1 MKDNLKYNLPTYSA
15 LISDESEGVFVIS
28 LVDAPATETNWM
40 CFKEQENIQE
50 NVKFSIVNEDEHIL
64 AGVVM
69 VADKPIYRIAP
80 DGTEFYIVFS
90 KDVIKRMAEKMLDD
104 NTFNNIDIQHDG
116 NIIPRDKVKL
126 VELFIADEAKGIKPN
141 YLDVPDGSLLA
152 NYKIYDEQLW
162 QMAKSGALNG
172 FSLEGVFSTLRL
184 PEQNKN
190 TKNTKN
196 NKHTK
201 MSKIKEMLKS
211 ILVQLGEVNTDKG
224 ILTYDGNLAP
234 GVEVK
239 NEDGSKPADGE
250 YKLEDGKVI
259 VVKDGYV
266 DEVREIENETIKE
279 KPKGKE
285 EKSAEMAE
293 EKPQEKPASEMPEK
307 KPEEKPNEVEELK
320 KLVDEHAALL
330 KELSDR
336 LSALEELV
344 KELNET
350 PAVEPIEQE
359 FSKHFKS
366 KNRACEYANALRK

>member
-1 MKDNLKYNLPTYSA
+1 MNQNIPTYSA
-15 LISDESEGVFVIS
+15 LISDDNEGILVIS

-40 CFKEQENIQE
+40 CFKEQENI
-50 NVKFSIVNEDEHIL
+50 KFSIVNEDEHIL

-80 DGTEFYIVFS
+80 DGSEFYIVFS

-162 QMAKSGALNG
+162 QMAKSGELNG
-172 FSLEGVFSTLRL
+172 FSLEGVFTTVRY
-184 PEQNKN
+184 EQN
-190 TKNTKN
+190 KN

-224 ILTYDGNLAP
+224 ILTYDGDLAV

-250 YKLEDGKVI
+250 YKLEDDKVI
-259 VVKDGYV
+259 VVKDGFV
-266 DEVREIENETIKE
+266 DEIKE
-279 KPKGKE
+279 VE
-285 EKSAEMAE
+285 VDVIEEMADE
-293 EKPQEKPASEMPEK
+293 KPQEKPVDEKPQEKPAD
-307 KPEEKPNEVEELK
+307 EKPNEVEELK
-320 KLVDEHAALL
+320 KLIDEHTSLL
-330 KELSDR
+330 KELGDR
-336 LSALEELV
+336 LKTLEDLV

-359 FSKHFKS
+359 YSKQTKS

>member
-1 MKDNLKYNLPTYSA
+1 MNQNIPTYSA
-15 LISDESEGVFVIS
+15 IISDDNEGILVIS

-40 CFKEQENIQE
+40 CFKEQENI
-50 NVKFSIVNEDEHIL
+50 KFSIVNEDEHIL

-116 NIIPRDKVKL
+116 NIIPHDKVKL

-162 QMAKSGALNG
+162 QMAKSGELNG
-172 FSLEGVFSTLRL
+172 FSLEGVFTTVRY
-184 PEQNKN
+184 EQN
-190 TKNTKN
+190 KN

-224 ILTYDGNLAP
+224 ILTYDGNLAV

-250 YKLEDGKVI
+250 YKLEDDKVI
-259 VVKDGYV
+259 VVKDGFV
-266 DEVREIENETIKE
+266 DEIKE
-279 KPKGKE
+279 VE
-285 EKSAEMAE
+285 VDVIEEMAE
-293 EKPQEKPASEMPEK
+293 EKPQDNVEDKPQDKA
-307 KPEEKPNEVEELK
+307 EEKPNEVEELK
-320 KLVDEHAALL
+320 KLIDEHTSLL
-330 KELSDR
+330 KELGDR
-336 LSALEELV
+336 LKTLEDLV

-359 FSKHFKS
+359 FTKQYKS

>member
-1 MKDNLKYNLPTYSA
+1 MNQNIPTYSA
-15 LISDESEGVFVIS
+15 IISDDNEGILVIS

-40 CFKEQENIQE
+40 CFKEQENI
-50 NVKFSIVNEDEHIL
+50 KFSIVNEDEHIL

-90 KDVIKRMAEKMLDD
+90 KDVIKRMAEKMLSD

-116 NIIPRDKVKL
+116 NIIPHDKVKL

-162 QMAKSGALNG
+162 QMAKNGTLNG
-172 FSLEGVFSTLRL
+172 FSLEGVFTTVRY
-184 PEQNKN
+184 EQN
-190 TKNTKN
+190 KN

-224 ILTYDGNLAP
+224 ILTYDGALAV

-250 YKLEDGKVI
+250 YKLEDDKVI
-259 VVKDGYV
+259 VVKDGLV
-266 DEVREIENETIKE
+266 DEIKE
-279 KPKGKE
+279 VE
-285 EKSAEMAE
+285 VDVIEEMAD
-293 EKPQEKPASEMPEK
+293 EKPQDNVEDKPQDK
-307 KPEEKPNEVEELK
+307 VEEKPNEVEELK
-320 KLVDEHAALL
+320 KLIDEHTSLL
-330 KELSDR
+330 KELGDR
-336 LSALEELV
+336 LKTLEDLV

-359 FSKHFKS
+359 YSKQTKS

>member
-1 MKDNLKYNLPTYSA
+1 MKDKLPIYNA
-15 LISDESEGVFVIS
+15 LISDDNEGIFVIS

-40 CFKEQENIQE
+40 CFKEQENI
-50 NVKFSIVNEDEHIL
+50 KFSIVNEDEHIL

-80 DGTEFYIVFS
+80 DGAEYYIVFS

-152 NYKIYDEQLW
+152 NYKIYDDELW
-162 QMAKSGALNG
+162 NMAKSGVLNG
-172 FSLEGVFSTLRL
+172 FSLEGVFSTIRY
-184 PEQNKN
+184 EHNKN
-190 TKNTKN
+190 IKN
-196 NKHTK
+196 TK
-201 MSKIKEMLKS
+201 MSKIKEMIKS
-211 ILVQLGEVNTDKG
+211 ILVQLGEVVTDKG
-224 ILTYDGNLAP
+224 ILTYDGELTT

-239 NEDGSKPADGE
+239 NEDGSMPDDGE
-250 YKLEDGKVI
+250 YKVEDNKFIVI
-259 VVKDGYV
+259 KDGYV
-266 DEVREIENETIKE
+266 DEIKE
-279 KPKGKE
+279 VEEEMVE
-285 EKSAEMAE
+285 EKPE
-293 EKPQEKPASEMPEK
+293 EKPQEKPDEK
-307 KPEEKPNEVEELK
+307 PQEKPNEVEELK

-330 KELSDR
+330 TELSDR
-336 LSALEELV
+336 IKALEDLV

-350 PAVEPIEQE
+350 TAVEPIEQE
-359 FSKHFKS
+359 YSKQTKS

>member
-1 MKDNLKYNLPTYSA
+1 MKDNLPTYNA
-15 LISDESEGVFVIS
+15 LISDDNEGIFVIS

-40 CFKEQENIQE
+40 CFKEQENI
-50 NVKFSIVNEDEHIL
+50 KFSIVNEDEHIL

-80 DGTEFYIVFS
+80 DGTEYYIVFS

-152 NYKIYDEQLW
+152 NYKIYDDELW
-162 QMAKSGALNG
+162 NMAKSGVLNG
-172 FSLEGVFSTLRL
+172 FSLEGVFSTIRYKH
-184 PEQNKN
+184 NKN
-190 TKNTKN
+190 I
-196 NKHTK
+196 KHNK
-201 MSKIKEMLKS
+201 MSRIKEMLKS

-224 ILTYDGNLAP
+224 ILIYDGDLAI
-234 GVEVK
+234 GVQVK

-250 YKLEDGKVI
+250 YKLEDDKVI

-266 DEVREIENETIKE
+266 DEVKEVEDDVIE
-279 KPKGKE
+279 
-285 EKSAEMAE
+285 EMAE
-293 EKPQEKPASEMPEK
+293 EKPDKKPADEKPQDKTEEK
-307 KPEEKPNEVEELK
+307 PQDKVDEKPNEVEELK
-320 KLVDEHAALL
+320 KLVDEHATILA
-330 KELSDR
+330 ELNDR
-336 LSALEELV
+336 LKALEDLV

-359 FSKHFKS
+359 YSKYTKS
-366 KNRACEYANALRK
+366 KNRACEYANALRKL

>member
-1 MKDNLKYNLPTYSA
+1 MNQNIPTYSA
-15 LISDESEGVFVIS
+15 LISDDNEGILVIS

-40 CFKEQENIQE
+40 CFKEQENI
-50 NVKFSIVNEDEHIL
+50 KFSIVNEDEHIL

-90 KDVIKRMAEKMLDD
+90 KDVIKRMAEKMLSD

-116 NIIPRDKVKL
+116 NIIPHDKVKL

-162 QMAKSGALNG
+162 QMAKSGELNG
-172 FSLEGVFSTLRL
+172 FSLEGVFTTVRY
-184 PEQNKN
+184 EQN
-190 TKNTKN
+190 KN

-224 ILTYDGNLAP
+224 ILTYDGDLAV

-250 YKLEDGKVI
+250 YKLEDDKVI
-259 VVKDGYV
+259 VVKDGLV
-266 DEVREIENETIKE
+266 DEIKE
-279 KPKGKE
+279 VE
-285 EKSAEMAE
+285 DDVIEEMAD
-293 EKPQEKPASEMPEK
+293 EKPQDNVEDKPQDKA
-307 KPEEKPNEVEELK
+307 EEKPNEVEELK
-320 KLVDEHAALL
+320 KLIDEHTSLL
-330 KELSDR
+330 KELGDR
-336 LSALEELV
+336 LKTLEDLV

-359 FSKHFKS
+359 FTKQCKS

>member
-1 MKDNLKYNLPTYSA
+1 MNQNIPTYSA
-15 LISDESEGVFVIS
+15 IISDDNEGILVIS

-40 CFKEQENIQE
+40 CFKEQENI
-50 NVKFSIVNEDEHIL
+50 KFSIVNEDEHIL

-90 KDVIKRMAEKMLDD
+90 KDVIKRMAEKMLSD

-116 NIIPRDKVKL
+116 NIIPHDKVKL

-162 QMAKSGALNG
+162 QMAKSGELNG
-172 FSLEGVFSTLRL
+172 FSLEGVFTTVRY
-184 PEQNKN
+184 EQN
-190 TKNTKN
+190 KN

-224 ILTYDGNLAP
+224 ILTYDGDLVV

-250 YKLEDGKVI
+250 YKLEDNKVI
-259 VVKDGYV
+259 VVKDGLV
-266 DEVREIENETIKE
+266 DEIKE
-279 KPKGKE
+279 VE
-285 EKSAEMAE
+285 VDVIEEMAD
-293 EKPQEKPASEMPEK
+293 EKPQDNVEDKPQDK
-307 KPEEKPNEVEELK
+307 VEEKPNEVEELK
-320 KLVDEHAALL
+320 KLIDEHTSLL
-330 KELSDR
+330 KELGDR
-336 LSALEELV
+336 LKTLEDLV

-359 FSKHFKS
+359 FTKQCKS

>member
-1 MKDNLKYNLPTYSA
+1 MNQNIPTYSA
-15 LISDESEGVFVIS
+15 LISDDNEGILVIS

-40 CFKEQENIQE
+40 CFKEQENI
-50 NVKFSIVNEDEHIL
+50 KFSIVNEDEHIL

-172 FSLEGVFSTLRL
+172 FSLEGVFTTVRY
-184 PEQNKN
+184 EQN
-190 TKNTKN
+190 KN

-224 ILTYDGNLAP
+224 ILTYDGDLAV

-250 YKLEDGKVI
+250 YKLEDDKVI
-259 VVKDGYV
+259 VVKDGFV
-266 DEVREIENETIKE
+266 DEIKE
-279 KPKGKE
+279 VE
-285 EKSAEMAE
+285 VDVIEEMAD
-293 EKPQEKPASEMPEK
+293 EKPQEKPVDEK
-307 KPEEKPNEVEELK
+307 PQDKAEEKPNEVEELK
-320 KLVDEHAALL
+320 KLIDEHTSLL
-330 KELSDR
+330 KELGDR
-336 LSALEELV
+336 LKTLEDLV

-359 FSKHFKS
+359 YSKQTKS

>member
-1 MKDNLKYNLPTYSA
+1 MNQNIPTYSA
-15 LISDESEGVFVIS
+15 IISDDNEGILVIS

-40 CFKEQENIQE
+40 CFKEQENI
-50 NVKFSIVNEDEHIL
+50 KFSIVNEDEHIL

-116 NIIPRDKVKL
+116 NIIPHDKVKL

-162 QMAKSGALNG
+162 QMAKSGELNG
-172 FSLEGVFSTLRL
+172 FSLEGVFTTVRY
-184 PEQNKN
+184 EQN
-190 TKNTKN
+190 KN

-224 ILTYDGNLAP
+224 ILTYDGALAV

-250 YKLEDGKVI
+250 YKLEDDKVI
-259 VVKDGYV
+259 VVKDGFV
-266 DEVREIENETIKE
+266 DEIKE
-279 KPKGKE
+279 VE
-285 EKSAEMAE
+285 VDVIEEMAD
-293 EKPQEKPASEMPEK
+293 EKPQEKPADEK
-307 KPEEKPNEVEELK
+307 PQEKPADEKPNEVEELK
-320 KLVDEHAALL
+320 KLIDEHTSLL
-330 KELSDR
+330 KELGDR
-336 LSALEELV
+336 LKTLEDLV

-359 FSKHFKS
+359 FTKQCKS

>member
-1 MKDNLKYNLPTYSA
+1 MKDNIPTYNA
-15 LISDESEGVFVIS
+15 LISDDNEGIFVIS

-40 CFKEQENIQE
+40 CFKEQENI
-50 NVKFSIVNEDEHIL
+50 KFSIVNEDEHIL

-80 DGTEFYIVFS
+80 DGTEYYIVFS

-152 NYKIYDEQLW
+152 NYKIYDDELW
-162 QMAKSGALNG
+162 NMAKSGVLNG
-172 FSLEGVFSTLRL
+172 FSLEGVFSTIRYKH
-184 PEQNKN
+184 NKN
-190 TKNTKN
+190 I
-196 NKHTK
+196 KHNK

-211 ILVQLGEVNTDKG
+211 ILVQLGEVTTDKG
-224 ILTYDGNLAP
+224 ILTYDGDLAP

-250 YKLEDGKVI
+250 YKVGEDKVI

-266 DEVREIENETIKE
+266 DEIREIEE
-279 KPKGKE
+279 
-285 EKSAEMAE
+285 EMAE
-293 EKPQEKPASEMPEK
+293 EKPEDKKAAEKPQEKPADG
-307 KPEEKPNEVEELK
+307 KPQEDADPKPNEVEELK

-330 KELSDR
+330 AELSDR
-336 LSALEELV
+336 LKALEDLV

-359 FSKHFKS
+359 YSKHFKS

>member
-1 MKDNLKYNLPTYSA
+1 MKDKLPIYNA
-15 LISDESEGVFVIS
+15 LISDDNEGIFVIS

-40 CFKEQENIQE
+40 CFKEQENI
-50 NVKFSIVNEDEHIL
+50 KFSIVNEDEHIL

-80 DGTEFYIVFS
+80 DGTEYYIVFS

-152 NYKIYDEQLW
+152 NYKIYDDELW
-162 QMAKSGALNG
+162 NMAKSGVLNG
-172 FSLEGVFSTLRL
+172 FSLEGVFSTIRY
-184 PEQNKN
+184 EHNKN
-190 TKNTKN
+190 IKN
-196 NKHTK
+196 TK
-201 MSKIKEMLKS
+201 MSKIKEMIKS
-211 ILVQLGEVNTDKG
+211 ILVQLGEVVTDKG
-224 ILTYDGNLAP
+224 ILTYDGELTT

-239 NEDGSKPADGE
+239 NEDGSMPDDGE
-250 YKLEDGKVI
+250 YKVEDNKFIVI
-259 VVKDGYV
+259 KDGYV
-266 DEVREIENETIKE
+266 DEIKE
-279 KPKGKE
+279 VEEEMVE
-285 EKSAEMAE
+285 EKPE
-293 EKPQEKPASEMPEK
+293 EKPQEKPDEK
-307 KPEEKPNEVEELK
+307 PQEKPNEVEELK

-330 KELSDR
+330 TELSDR
-336 LSALEELV
+336 IKALEDLV

-350 PAVEPIEQE
+350 TAVEPIEQE
-359 FSKHFKS
+359 YSKQTKS

>member
-1 MKDNLKYNLPTYSA
+1 MNQNLPTYSA
-15 LISDESEGVFVIS
+15 LISDDNEGILVIS

-40 CFKEQENIQE
+40 CFKEQENI
-50 NVKFSIVNEDEHIL
+50 KFSIVNEDEHIL

-90 KDVIKRMAEKMLDD
+90 KDVIKRMAEKMLSD

-116 NIIPRDKVKL
+116 NIIPHDKVKL
-126 VELFIADEAKGIKPN
+126 VELFIADETKGIKPN

-162 QMAKSGALNG
+162 QMAKSGTLNG
-172 FSLEGVFSTLRL
+172 FSLEGVFTTVRY
-184 PEQNKN
+184 EQN
-190 TKNTKN
+190 KN

-224 ILTYDGNLAP
+224 ILTYDGDLVI

-259 VVKDGYV
+259 VVKDGLV
-266 DEVREIENETIKE
+266 DEVKEVEDEVIE
-279 KPKGKE
+279 
-285 EKSAEMAE
+285 EMAE
-293 EKPQEKPASEMPEK
+293 EKPQDKA
-307 KPEEKPNEVEELK
+307 EEKPNEVEELK
-320 KLVDEHAALL
+320 KLIDEHTSLL
-330 KELSDR
+330 KELDDR
-336 LSALEELV
+336 LKALEELV

-359 FSKHFKS
+359 FNKQCKS

>member
-1 MKDNLKYNLPTYSA
+1 MNQNIPTYSA
-15 LISDESEGVFVIS
+15 LISDDNEGILVIS

-40 CFKEQENIQE
+40 CFKEQENI
-50 NVKFSIVNEDEHIL
+50 KFSIVNEDEHIL

-162 QMAKSGALNG
+162 QMAKSGELNG
-172 FSLEGVFSTLRL
+172 FSLEGVFTTVRY
-184 PEQNKN
+184 EQN
-190 TKNTKN
+190 KN

-224 ILTYDGNLAP
+224 ILTYDGDLAV

-250 YKLEDGKVI
+250 YKLEDDKVI
-259 VVKDGYV
+259 VVKDGFV
-266 DEVREIENETIKE
+266 DEIKEIEDDVIE
-279 KPKGKE
+279 
-285 EKSAEMAE
+285 EMAD
-293 EKPQEKPASEMPEK
+293 EKPQEKVED
-307 KPEEKPNEVEELK
+307 KPQDKVEEKPNEVEELK
-320 KLVDEHAALL
+320 KLIDEHTSLL
-330 KELSDR
+330 KELGDR
-336 LSALEELV
+336 LKTLEDLV

-359 FSKHFKS
+359 FTKQCKS
-366 KNRACEYANALRK
+366 KNRACEYANALRN

>member
-1 MKDNLKYNLPTYSA
+1 MKDKLPIYNA
-15 LISDESEGVFVIS
+15 LISDENEGILVIS

-40 CFKEQENIQE
+40 CFKEQENI
-50 NVKFSIVNEDEHIL
+50 KFSIVNEDEHIL

-90 KDVIKRMAEKMLDD
+90 KDVIKRMAEKMLSD

-116 NIIPRDKVKL
+116 NIIPHDKVKL

-162 QMAKSGALNG
+162 QMAKSGELNG
-172 FSLEGVFSTLRL
+172 FSLEGVFTTVRY
-184 PEQNKN
+184 EQN
-190 TKNTKN
+190 KN

-224 ILTYDGNLAP
+224 ILTYDGDLVV

-250 YKLEDGKVI
+250 YKLEDDKII
-259 VVKDGYV
+259 VVKDG
-266 DEVREIENETIKE
+266 
-279 KPKGKE
+279 
-285 EKSAEMAE
+285 
-293 EKPQEKPASEMPEK
+293 
-307 KPEEKPNEVEELK
+307 
-320 KLVDEHAALL
+320 LVDEI
-330 KELSDR
+330 KEAEVD
-336 LSALEELV
+336 V
-344 KELNET
+344 
-350 PAVEPIEQE
+350 IE
-359 FSKHFKS
+359 
-366 KNRACEYANALRK
+366 

>member
-1 MKDNLKYNLPTYSA
+1 MNQNIPTYSA
-15 LISDESEGVFVIS
+15 LISDDNEGILVIS

-40 CFKEQENIQE
+40 CFKEQENI
-50 NVKFSIVNEDEHIL
+50 KFSIVNEDEHIL

-116 NIIPRDKVKL
+116 NIIPHDKVKL

-162 QMAKSGALNG
+162 QMAKSGELNG
-172 FSLEGVFSTLRL
+172 FSLEGVFTTVRY
-184 PEQNKN
+184 EQN
-190 TKNTKN
+190 KN

-224 ILTYDGNLAP
+224 ILTYDGDLAV

-250 YKLEDGKVI
+250 YKLEDDKVI
-259 VVKDGYV
+259 VVKDGFV
-266 DEVREIENETIKE
+266 DEIKE
-279 KPKGKE
+279 VEVDVIEEMVE
-285 EKSAEMAE
+285 EKPVEKPAD
-293 EKPQEKPASEMPEK
+293 EKPQEKPTD
-307 KPEEKPNEVEELK
+307 EKPNEVEELK
-320 KLVDEHAALL
+320 KLIDEHTSLL
-330 KELSDR
+330 KELGDR
-336 LSALEELV
+336 LKTLEDLV

-359 FSKHFKS
+359 FTKQCKS
-366 KNRACEYANALRK
+366 KNRACEYANALRE

>member
-1 MKDNLKYNLPTYSA
+1 MNQNIPTYSA
-15 LISDESEGVFVIS
+15 IISDDNEGILVIS

-40 CFKEQENIQE
+40 CFKEQDNI
-50 NVKFSIVNEDEHIL
+50 KFSIVNEDEHIL

-152 NYKIYDEQLW
+152 NYKIYDDELW
-162 QMAKSGALNG
+162 NMAKSGVLNG
-172 FSLEGVFSTLRL
+172 FSLEGVFSTIRYKH
-184 PEQNKN
+184 NKN
-190 TKNTKN
+190 I
-196 NKHTK
+196 KHNK

-211 ILVQLGEVNTDKG
+211 ILVQLGEVCTDKG

-250 YKLEDGKVI
+250 YKLEDDKVI
-259 VVKDGYV
+259 VVKDGLV
-266 DEVREIENETIKE
+266 EEIKEVENEIIE
-279 KPKGKE
+279 
-285 EKSAEMAE
+285 EMAE
-293 EKPQEKPASEMPEK
+293 EKPQEKPQEKPANEMPEE

-320 KLVDEHAALL
+320 KLVDEQAALL

-336 LSALEELV
+336 LSALEGLV

-359 FSKHFKS
+359 FSKQIKL
-366 KNRACEYANALRK
+366 KNRACEHANALRK

>member
-1 MKDNLKYNLPTYSA
+1 MKDNIPTYNA
-15 LISDESEGVFVIS
+15 LISDENEGIFVIS

-40 CFKEQENIQE
+40 CFKEQENI
-50 NVKFSIVNEDEHIL
+50 KFSIVNEDEHIL

-80 DGTEFYIVFS
+80 DGSEYYIVFS

-126 VELFIADEAKGIKPN
+126 VELFIADEEKGIKPN

-152 NYKIYDEQLW
+152 NYKIYDDELW
-162 QMAKSGALNG
+162 NMAKSGVLNG
-172 FSLEGVFSTLRL
+172 FSLEGVFSTIRYKH
-184 PEQNKN
+184 NKN
-190 TKNTKN
+190 I
-196 NKHTK
+196 KHNK
-201 MSKIKEMLKS
+201 MSKIKEMIKS
-211 ILVQLGEVNTDKG
+211 ILVQLGEVTTDKG
-224 ILTYDGNLAP
+224 ILTYDGELAK

-250 YKLEDGKVI
+250 YKIDDDKYI

-266 DEVREIENETIKE
+266 EEIKE
-279 KPKGKE
+279 VEETMAEDKPKEDKP
-285 EKSAEMAE
+285 KAD
-293 EKPQEKPASEMPEK
+293 EKPQEKPADEK
-307 KPEEKPNEVEELK
+307 PKDEGEAKPNEVEELK

-330 KELSDR
+330 TELSDR
-336 LSALEELV
+336 LKALEDLV

-359 FSKHFKS
+359 YSKHFKS

>member
-1 MKDNLKYNLPTYSA
+1 MNQNIPTYSA
-15 LISDESEGVFVIS
+15 LISDDNEGILVIS

-40 CFKEQENIQE
+40 CFKEQENI
-50 NVKFSIVNEDEHIL
+50 KFSIVNEDEHIL

-116 NIIPRDKVKL
+116 NIIPHDKVKL

-162 QMAKSGALNG
+162 QMAKSGELNG
-172 FSLEGVFSTLRL
+172 FSLEGVFTTVRY
-184 PEQNKN
+184 EQN
-190 TKNTKN
+190 KN

-224 ILTYDGNLAP
+224 ILTYDGDLAV

-250 YKLEDGKVI
+250 YKLEDDKVI
-259 VVKDGYV
+259 VVKDGFV
-266 DEVREIENETIKE
+266 DEIKE
-279 KPKGKE
+279 VE
-285 EKSAEMAE
+285 VDVIEEMAD
-293 EKPQEKPASEMPEK
+293 EKPQEKPADEK
-307 KPEEKPNEVEELK
+307 PKEEADAKPNEVEELK
-320 KLVDEHAALL
+320 KLIDEHTSLL
-330 KELSDR
+330 KELGDR
-336 LSALEELV
+336 LKTLEDLV

-359 FSKHFKS
+359 FTKQYKS

>member
-1 MKDNLKYNLPTYSA
+1 MNQNIPTYSA
-15 LISDESEGVFVIS
+15 IISDDNEGILVIS

-40 CFKEQENIQE
+40 CFKEQENI
-50 NVKFSIVNEDEHIL
+50 KFSIVNEDEHIL

-90 KDVIKRMAEKMLDD
+90 KDVIKRMAEKMLSD

-116 NIIPRDKVKL
+116 NIIPHDKVKL

-162 QMAKSGALNG
+162 QMAKSGTLNG
-172 FSLEGVFSTLRL
+172 FSLEGVFTTVRY
-184 PEQNKN
+184 EQN
-190 TKNTKN
+190 KN

-224 ILTYDGNLAP
+224 ILTYDGALAV

-250 YKLEDGKVI
+250 YKLEDDKVI
-259 VVKDGYV
+259 VVKDGFV
-266 DEVREIENETIKE
+266 DEIKE
-279 KPKGKE
+279 VE
-285 EKSAEMAE
+285 VDVIEEMAD
-293 EKPQEKPASEMPEK
+293 EKPQDNVEDKPQDK
-307 KPEEKPNEVEELK
+307 VEEKPNEVEELK
-320 KLVDEHAALL
+320 KLIDEHTSLL
-330 KELSDR
+330 KELGDR
-336 LSALEELV
+336 LKTLEDLV

-359 FSKHFKS
+359 FTKQCKS

>member
-1 MKDNLKYNLPTYSA
+1 MNQNIPTYSA
-15 LISDESEGVFVIS
+15 LISDDNEGILVIS

-40 CFKEQENIQE
+40 CFKEQENI
-50 NVKFSIVNEDEHIL
+50 KFSIVNEDEHIL

-90 KDVIKRMAEKMLDD
+90 KDVIKRMAEKMLSD

-116 NIIPRDKVKL
+116 NIIPHDKVKL

-152 NYKIYDEQLW
+152 NYKIYDEELW
-162 QMAKSGALNG
+162 QMAKSGTLNG
-172 FSLEGVFSTLRL
+172 FSLEGVFTTVRY
-184 PEQNKN
+184 EQN
-190 TKNTKN
+190 KN

-224 ILTYDGNLAP
+224 ILTYDGALAV

-250 YKLEDGKVI
+250 YKLEDDKVI
-259 VVKDGYV
+259 VVKDGFV
-266 DEVREIENETIKE
+266 DEIKE
-279 KPKGKE
+279 VE
-285 EKSAEMAE
+285 ADVIEEMAD
-293 EKPQEKPASEMPEK
+293 EKPQDNVEDKPQDK
-307 KPEEKPNEVEELK
+307 VEEKPNEVEELK
-320 KLVDEHAALL
+320 KLIDEHTSLL
-330 KELSDR
+330 KELGDR
-336 LSALEELV
+336 LKTLEDLV

-359 FSKHFKS
+359 FTKQCKS
-366 KNRACEYANALRK
+366 NNRACEYANALRK

>member
-1 MKDNLKYNLPTYSA
+1 MKDNIPTYNA
-15 LISDESEGVFVIS
+15 LISDENEGIFVIS

-40 CFKEQENIQE
+40 CFKEQENI
-50 NVKFSIVNEDEHIL
+50 KFSIVNEDEHIL

-80 DGTEFYIVFS
+80 DGTEYYIVFS

-126 VELFIADEAKGIKPN
+126 VELFIADEEKGIKPN

-152 NYKIYDEQLW
+152 NYKIYDDELW
-162 QMAKSGALNG
+162 NMAKSGVLNG
-172 FSLEGVFSTLRL
+172 FSLEGVFSTIRYKH
-184 PEQNKN
+184 NKN
-190 TKNTKN
+190 I
-196 NKHTK
+196 KHNK
-201 MSKIKEMLKS
+201 MSKIKEMIKS
-211 ILVQLGEVNTDKG
+211 ILVQLGEVTTDKG
-224 ILTYDGNLAP
+224 ILTYDGELAK

-250 YKLEDGKVI
+250 YKIDDDKYI
-259 VVKDGYV
+259 VVKDGFV
-266 DEVREIENETIKE
+266 EEIKEVEETMAEE
-279 KPKGKE
+279 KPKEDKP
-285 EKSAEMAE
+285 KAD
-293 EKPQEKPASEMPEK
+293 EKPQEKPAD
-307 KPEEKPNEVEELK
+307 EKPKDEGDAKPNDVEELK
-320 KLVDEHAALL
+320 KLVDEHSALL
-330 KELSDR
+330 TELSDR
-336 LSALEELV
+336 LKALEDLV

-359 FSKHFKS
+359 YSKHFKS

>member
-1 MKDNLKYNLPTYSA
+1 MKDKLPIYNA
-15 LISDESEGVFVIS
+15 LISDDNEGIFVIS

-40 CFKEQENIQE
+40 CFKEQENI
-50 NVKFSIVNEDEHIL
+50 KFSIVNEDEHIL

-80 DGTEFYIVFS
+80 DGSEYYIVFS

-152 NYKIYDEQLW
+152 NYKIYDDELW
-162 QMAKSGALNG
+162 NMAKSGVLNG
-172 FSLEGVFSTLRL
+172 FSLEGVFSTIRYKH
-184 PEQNKN
+184 NKN
-190 TKNTKN
+190 I
-196 NKHTK
+196 KHNK

-211 ILVQLGEVNTDKG
+211 ILVQLGEVTTDKG
-224 ILTYDGNLAP
+224 ILTYDGELAK

-259 VVKDGYV
+259 VVKDGFV
-266 DEVREIENETIKE
+266 DEVKE
-279 KPKGKE
+279 AEDKPKGKE
-285 EKSAEMAE
+285 DKPAEMADE
-293 EKPQEKPASEMPEK
+293 KPADEKPQEKPADEK
-307 KPEEKPNEVEELK
+307 PKDEGDPKPNEVEELK

-330 KELSDR
+330 AELSDR
-336 LSALEELV
+336 LKALEDLV

-359 FSKHFKS
+359 FTKHFKS

>member
-1 MKDNLKYNLPTYSA
+1 MNQNIPTYSA
-15 LISDESEGVFVIS
+15 IISDDNEGILVIS

-40 CFKEQENIQE
+40 CFKEQENI
-50 NVKFSIVNEDEHIL
+50 KFSIVNEDEHIL

-90 KDVIKRMAEKMLDD
+90 KDVIKRMAEKMLSD

-116 NIIPRDKVKL
+116 NIIPHDKVKL

-162 QMAKSGALNG
+162 QMAKSGELNG
-172 FSLEGVFSTLRL
+172 FSLEGVFTTVRY
-184 PEQNKN
+184 EQN
-190 TKNTKN
+190 KN

-224 ILTYDGNLAP
+224 ILTYDGNLAV

-250 YKLEDGKVI
+250 YKLEDDKVI
-259 VVKDGYV
+259 VVKDGLV
-266 DEVREIENETIKE
+266 DEIKE
-279 KPKGKE
+279 VE
-285 EKSAEMAE
+285 DDVIEEMAD
-293 EKPQEKPASEMPEK
+293 EKPQDNVEDKPQDKA
-307 KPEEKPNEVEELK
+307 EEKPNEVEELK
-320 KLVDEHAALL
+320 KLIDEHTSLL
-330 KELSDR
+330 KELGDR
-336 LSALEELV
+336 LKTLEDLV

-359 FSKHFKS
+359 FTKQCKS
-366 KNRACEYANALRK
+366 KNRACEYANALRN

>member
-1 MKDNLKYNLPTYSA
+1 MNQNIPTYSA
-15 LISDESEGVFVIS
+15 IISDDNEGILVIS

-40 CFKEQENIQE
+40 CFKEQENI
-50 NVKFSIVNEDEHIL
+50 KFSIVNEDEHIL

-90 KDVIKRMAEKMLDD
+90 KDVIKRMAEKMLSD

-116 NIIPRDKVKL
+116 NIIPHDKVKL

-162 QMAKSGALNG
+162 QMAKSGTLNG
-172 FSLEGVFSTLRL
+172 FSLEGVFTTVRY
-184 PEQNKN
+184 EQN
-190 TKNTKN
+190 KN

-224 ILTYDGNLAP
+224 ILTYDGALAV

-250 YKLEDGKVI
+250 YKLEDDKVI
-259 VVKDGYV
+259 VVKDGFV
-266 DEVREIENETIKE
+266 DEIKE
-279 KPKGKE
+279 VE
-285 EKSAEMAE
+285 VDVIEEMAD
-293 EKPQEKPASEMPEK
+293 EKPQEKPADEK
-307 KPEEKPNEVEELK
+307 PKEEGDAKPNEVEELK
-320 KLVDEHAALL
+320 KLVDEHATLL
-330 KELSDR
+330 AELGDR
-336 LSALEELV
+336 LKALEDLV

-359 FSKHFKS
+359 YSKQTKS

>member
-1 MKDNLKYNLPTYSA
+1 MNQNIPTYSA
-15 LISDESEGVFVIS
+15 IISDDNEGILVIS

-40 CFKEQENIQE
+40 CFKEQENI
-50 NVKFSIVNEDEHIL
+50 KFSIVNEDEHIL

-90 KDVIKRMAEKMLDD
+90 KDVIKRMAEKMLSD

-116 NIIPRDKVKL
+116 NIIPHDKVKL

-162 QMAKSGALNG
+162 QMAKSGELNG
-172 FSLEGVFSTLRL
+172 FSLEGVFTTVRY
-184 PEQNKN
+184 EQN
-190 TKNTKN
+190 KN

-224 ILTYDGNLAP
+224 ILTYDGALAV

-250 YKLEDGKVI
+250 YKLEDDKVI
-259 VVKDGYV
+259 VVKDGLV
-266 DEVREIENETIKE
+266 DEIKE
-279 KPKGKE
+279 VE
-285 EKSAEMAE
+285 VDVIEEMAD
-293 EKPQEKPASEMPEK
+293 EKPQEKPADEK
-307 KPEEKPNEVEELK
+307 PQDKAEEKPNEVEELK
-320 KLVDEHAALL
+320 KLIDEHTSLL
-330 KELSDR
+330 KELGDR
-336 LSALEELV
+336 LKTLEDLV

-350 PAVEPIEQE
+350 SAVEPIEQE
-359 FSKHFKS
+359 FTKQCKS

>member
-1 MKDNLKYNLPTYSA
+1 MNQNIPTYSA
-15 LISDESEGVFVIS
+15 IISDDNEGILVIS

-40 CFKEQENIQE
+40 CFKEQENI
-50 NVKFSIVNEDEHIL
+50 KFSIVNEDEHIL

-116 NIIPRDKVKL
+116 NIIPHDKVKL

-162 QMAKSGALNG
+162 QMAKSGELNG
-172 FSLEGVFSTLRL
+172 FSLEGVFTTVRY
-184 PEQNKN
+184 EQN
-190 TKNTKN
+190 KN

-224 ILTYDGNLAP
+224 ILTYDGNLTV

-250 YKLEDGKVI
+250 YKLEDDKVI
-259 VVKDGYV
+259 VVKDGLV
-266 DEVREIENETIKE
+266 DEIKEIEDDVIE
-279 KPKGKE
+279 
-285 EKSAEMAE
+285 EMAD
-293 EKPQEKPASEMPEK
+293 EKPQDNVEDKPQDKS
-307 KPEEKPNEVEELK
+307 EEKPNEVEELK
-320 KLVDEHAALL
+320 KLIDEHTSLL
-330 KELSDR
+330 KELGDR
-336 LSALEELV
+336 LKTLEDLV

-359 FSKHFKS
+359 FTKQCKS
-366 KNRACEYANALRK
+366 KNRACEYANALRN

>member
-1 MKDNLKYNLPTYSA
+1 MKDNIPTYNA
-15 LISDESEGVFVIS
+15 LISDDNEGIFVIS

-40 CFKEQENIQE
+40 CFKEQENI
-50 NVKFSIVNEDEHIL
+50 KFSIVNEDEHIL

-80 DGTEFYIVFS
+80 DGTEYYIVFS

-152 NYKIYDEQLW
+152 NYKIYDDELW
-162 QMAKSGALNG
+162 NMAKSGVLNG
-172 FSLEGVFSTLRL
+172 FSLEGVFSTIRYKH
-184 PEQNKN
+184 NKN
-190 TKNTKN
+190 I
-196 NKHTK
+196 KHNK

-211 ILVQLGEVNTDKG
+211 ILVQLGEVTTDKG
-224 ILTYDGNLAP
+224 ILTYDGELAP

-250 YKLEDGKVI
+250 YKLEDGKII
-259 VVKDGYV
+259 VVKDGFV
-266 DEVREIENETIKE
+266 DEVKE
-279 KPKGKE
+279 AEEKPKKEDKPKGKE
-285 EKSAEMAE
+285 EKPAEMADE
-293 EKPQEKPASEMPEK
+293 KTQEKPADEKPQEKT
-307 KPEEKPNEVEELK
+307 EEKPNEVEELK
-320 KLVDEHAALL
+320 KLIDEHTELL
-330 KELSDR
+330 KELGDR
-336 LSALEELV
+336 LKALEDIV

-359 FSKHFKS
+359 FTKHFKS

>member
-1 MKDNLKYNLPTYSA
+1 MNQNIPTYSA
-15 LISDESEGVFVIS
+15 IISDANEGILVIS

-40 CFKEQENIQE
+40 CFKEQENI
-50 NVKFSIVNEDEHIL
+50 KFSIVNEDEHIL

-116 NIIPRDKVKL
+116 NIIPHDKVKL

-162 QMAKSGALNG
+162 QMAKSGELNG
-172 FSLEGVFSTLRL
+172 FSLEGVFTTVRY
-184 PEQNKN
+184 EQN
-190 TKNTKN
+190 KN

-224 ILTYDGNLAP
+224 ILTYDGDLAV

-250 YKLEDGKVI
+250 YKLEDDKVI
-259 VVKDGYV
+259 VVKDSLV
-266 DEVREIENETIKE
+266 DEIKE
-279 KPKGKE
+279 VE
-285 EKSAEMAE
+285 DDVIEEMAD
-293 EKPQEKPASEMPEK
+293 EKPQDNVEDKPQDK
-307 KPEEKPNEVEELK
+307 VEEKPNEVEELK
-320 KLVDEHAALL
+320 KLIDEHTSLL
-330 KELSDR
+330 KELGDR
-336 LSALEELV
+336 LKALEDLV

-359 FSKHFKS
+359 FTKQCKS

>member
-1 MKDNLKYNLPTYSA
+1 MNQNIPTYSA
-15 LISDESEGVFVIS
+15 IISDDNEGILVIS

-40 CFKEQENIQE
+40 CFKEQENI
-50 NVKFSIVNEDEHIL
+50 KFSIVNEDEHIL

-116 NIIPRDKVKL
+116 NIIPHDKVKL

-162 QMAKSGALNG
+162 QMAKSGELNG
-172 FSLEGVFSTLRL
+172 FSLEGVFTTVRY
-184 PEQNKN
+184 EQN
-190 TKNTKN
+190 KN

-224 ILTYDGNLAP
+224 ILTYDGDLAV

-250 YKLEDGKVI
+250 YKLEDDKVI
-259 VVKDGYV
+259 VVKDGFV
-266 DEVREIENETIKE
+266 DEIKE
-279 KPKGKE
+279 VE
-285 EKSAEMAE
+285 VDVIEEMAD
-293 EKPQEKPASEMPEK
+293 EKPQDNVEDKPQDKA
-307 KPEEKPNEVEELK
+307 EEKPNEVEELK
-320 KLVDEHAALL
+320 KLIDEHTSLL
-330 KELSDR
+330 KELGDR
-336 LSALEELV
+336 LKTLEDLV

-359 FSKHFKS
+359 YSKQTKS

>member
-1 MKDNLKYNLPTYSA
+1 MNKNIPTYSA
-15 LISDESEGVFVIS
+15 LISDDNEGILVIS

-40 CFKEQENIQE
+40 CFKEQDNI
-50 NVKFSIVNEDEHIL
+50 KFSIVNEDEHIL

-116 NIIPRDKVKL
+116 NIIPHDKVKL

-162 QMAKSGALNG
+162 QMAKSGELNG
-172 FSLEGVFSTLRL
+172 FSLEGVFTTVRY
-184 PEQNKN
+184 EQN
-190 TKNTKN
+190 KN

-224 ILTYDGNLAP
+224 ILTYDGDLAV

-250 YKLEDGKVI
+250 YKLEDDKVI
-259 VVKDGYV
+259 VVKDGLV
-266 DEVREIENETIKE
+266 DEIKE
-279 KPKGKE
+279 VE
-285 EKSAEMAE
+285 VDVIEEMAD
-293 EKPQEKPASEMPEK
+293 EKPQDNVEDKPQDK
-307 KPEEKPNEVEELK
+307 VEEKPNEVEELK
-320 KLVDEHAALL
+320 KLIDEHTSLL
-330 KELSDR
+330 KELGDR
-336 LSALEELV
+336 LKTLEDLV

-359 FSKHFKS
+359 FTKQCKS
-366 KNRACEYANALRK
+366 ENRACEYANALRN

>member
-1 MKDNLKYNLPTYSA
+1 MKDKLPIYNA
-15 LISDESEGVFVIS
+15 LISDDNEGILVIS

-40 CFKEQENIQE
+40 CFKEQENI
-50 NVKFSIVNEDEHIL
+50 KFSIVNEDEHIL

-80 DGTEFYIVFS
+80 DGTEYYIVFS

-152 NYKIYDEQLW
+152 NYKIYDDELW
-162 QMAKSGALNG
+162 NMAKSGVLNG
-172 FSLEGVFSTLRL
+172 FSLEGVFSTIRYKH
-184 PEQNKN
+184 NKN
-190 TKNTKN
+190 I
-196 NKHTK
+196 KHNK

-224 ILTYDGNLAP
+224 ILTYDGELAK

-250 YKLEDGKVI
+250 YKLDDGKVI

-266 DEVREIENETIKE
+266 DEVKDAEE

-285 EKSAEMAE
+285 EKPAEMVDEKPAD
-293 EKPQEKPASEMPEK
+293 EKPQEKPAD
-307 KPEEKPNEVEELK
+307 EKPKDDGEAKPNDLEELK
-320 KLVDEHAALL
+320 KLVDEHTALL
-330 KELSDR
+330 TELNDR
-336 LSALEELV
+336 LKALEDLV

-350 PAVEPIEQE
+350 PAVKPIEQE
-359 FSKHFKS
+359 YSKHTKS

>member
-1 MKDNLKYNLPTYSA
+1 MKDNIPTYNA
-15 LISDESEGVFVIS
+15 LISDDNEGIFVIS

-40 CFKEQENIQE
+40 CFKEQENI
-50 NVKFSIVNEDEHIL
+50 KFSIVNEDEHIL

-80 DGTEFYIVFS
+80 DGTEYYIVFS

-126 VELFIADEAKGIKPN
+126 VELFIADETKGIKPN

-152 NYKIYDEQLW
+152 NYKIYDDELW
-162 QMAKSGALNG
+162 NMAKSGVLNG
-172 FSLEGVFSTLRL
+172 FSLEGVFSTIRYKH
-184 PEQNKN
+184 NKN
-190 TKNTKN
+190 I
-196 NKHTK
+196 KHNK

-224 ILTYDGNLAP
+224 ILTYDGDLAK

-250 YKLEDGKVI
+250 YKLDDNKII

-266 DEVREIENETIKE
+266 EEIKE
-279 KPKGKE
+279 VE
-285 EKSAEMAE
+285 EEMAE
-293 EKPQEKPASEMPEK
+293 EKPEDKKAADKKAADKKAAEKPQEKPADEK
-307 KPEEKPNEVEELK
+307 PQEDADPKPNEVEELK

-330 KELSDR
+330 AELSDR
-336 LSALEELV
+336 LKALEDLV

-359 FSKHFKS
+359 YSKHFKS

>member
-1 MKDNLKYNLPTYSA
+1 MNQNIPTYSA
-15 LISDESEGVFVIS
+15 IISDDNEGILVIS

-40 CFKEQENIQE
+40 CFKEQENI
-50 NVKFSIVNEDEHIL
+50 KFSIVNEDEHIL

-90 KDVIKRMAEKMLDD
+90 KDVIKRMAEKMLSD

-116 NIIPRDKVKL
+116 NIIPHDKVKL

-162 QMAKSGALNG
+162 QMAKSGELNG
-172 FSLEGVFSTLRL
+172 FSLEGVFTTVRY
-184 PEQNKN
+184 EQN
-190 TKNTKN
+190 KN

-250 YKLEDGKVI
+250 YKLEDDKVI
-259 VVKDGYV
+259 VVKDGFV
-266 DEVREIENETIKE
+266 DEIKE
-279 KPKGKE
+279 VE
-285 EKSAEMAE
+285 VDVIEEMAD
-293 EKPQEKPASEMPEK
+293 EKPQDNVEDKPQDK
-307 KPEEKPNEVEELK
+307 VEEKPNEVEELK
-320 KLVDEHAALL
+320 KLIDEHTSLL
-330 KELSDR
+330 KELGDR
-336 LSALEELV
+336 LKTLEDLV

-359 FSKHFKS
+359 FTKQCKS

>member
-1 MKDNLKYNLPTYSA
+1 MKDKLPIYNA
-15 LISDESEGVFVIS
+15 LISDDNEGIFVIS

-40 CFKEQENIQE
+40 CFKEQENI
-50 NVKFSIVNEDEHIL
+50 KFSIVNEDEHIL

-80 DGTEFYIVFS
+80 DGTEYYIVFS

-152 NYKIYDEQLW
+152 NYKIYDDELW
-162 QMAKSGALNG
+162 NMAKSGVLNG
-172 FSLEGVFSTLRL
+172 FSLEGVFSTIRY
-184 PEQNKN
+184 EHNKN
-190 TKNTKN
+190 IKN
-196 NKHTK
+196 TK
-201 MSKIKEMLKS
+201 MSKIKEMIKS
-211 ILVQLGEVNTDKG
+211 ILVQLGEVVTDKG
-224 ILTYDGNLAP
+224 ILTYDGELTT

-239 NEDGSKPADGE
+239 NEDGSMPDDGE
-250 YKLEDGKVI
+250 YKVEDNKFIVI
-259 VVKDGYV
+259 KDGYV
-266 DEVREIENETIKE
+266 DEIKE
-279 KPKGKE
+279 VEEEMVE
-285 EKSAEMAE
+285 EKPE
-293 EKPQEKPASEMPEK
+293 EKPQENPDEKPQ
-307 KPEEKPNEVEELK
+307 EKPNEVEELK

-330 KELSDR
+330 TELSDR
-336 LSALEELV
+336 IKALEDLV

-350 PAVEPIEQE
+350 TAVEPIEQE
-359 FSKHFKS
+359 YSKQTKS

>member
-1 MKDNLKYNLPTYSA
+1 MNQNIPTYSA
-15 LISDESEGVFVIS
+15 IISDDNEGILVIS

-40 CFKEQENIQE
+40 CFKEQENI
-50 NVKFSIVNEDEHIL
+50 KFSIVNEDEHIL

-116 NIIPRDKVKL
+116 NIIPHDKVKL

-162 QMAKSGALNG
+162 QMAKSGELNG
-172 FSLEGVFSTLRL
+172 FSLEGVFTTVRY
-184 PEQNKN
+184 EQN
-190 TKNTKN
+190 KN

-224 ILTYDGNLAP
+224 ILTYDGNLAV

-250 YKLEDGKVI
+250 YKLEDDKVI
-259 VVKDGYV
+259 VVKDGLV
-266 DEVREIENETIKE
+266 DEIKEIEDDVIE
-279 KPKGKE
+279 
-285 EKSAEMAE
+285 EMAD
-293 EKPQEKPASEMPEK
+293 EKPQDNVEDKPQDKA
-307 KPEEKPNEVEELK
+307 EEKPNEVEELK
-320 KLVDEHAALL
+320 KLIDEHTSLL
-330 KELSDR
+330 KELGDR
-336 LSALEELV
+336 LKTLEDLV

-359 FSKHFKS
+359 FTKQCKS
-366 KNRACEYANALRK
+366 KNRACEYANALRN

>member
-1 MKDNLKYNLPTYSA
+1 MNQNIPTYSA
-15 LISDESEGVFVIS
+15 LISDDNEGILVIS

-40 CFKEQENIQE
+40 CFKEQENI
-50 NVKFSIVNEDEHIL
+50 KFSIVNEDEHIL

-162 QMAKSGALNG
+162 QMAKSGELNG
-172 FSLEGVFSTLRL
+172 FSLEGVFTTVRY
-184 PEQNKN
+184 EQN
-190 TKNTKN
+190 KN

-224 ILTYDGNLAP
+224 ILTYDGNLAV

-250 YKLEDGKVI
+250 YKLEDDKVI
-259 VVKDGYV
+259 VVKDGFV
-266 DEVREIENETIKE
+266 DEIKE
-279 KPKGKE
+279 VE
-285 EKSAEMAE
+285 VDVIEEMAD
-293 EKPQEKPASEMPEK
+293 EKPQEKPVDEK
-307 KPEEKPNEVEELK
+307 PQEEGDAKPNEVEELK
-320 KLVDEHAALL
+320 KLIDEHTSLL
-330 KELSDR
+330 KELGDR
-336 LSALEELV
+336 LKTLEDLV

-359 FSKHFKS
+359 FTKQTKS

>member
-1 MKDNLKYNLPTYSA
+1 MDYNIPTYNA
-15 LISDESEGVFVIS
+15 LISDENEGILVIS

-40 CFKEQENIQE
+40 CFKEQENI
-50 NVKFSIVNEDEHIL
+50 KFSIVNEDEHIL

-90 KDVIKRMAEKMLDD
+90 KDVTKRMAEKMLDD

-116 NIIPRDKVKL
+116 NIIPHDKVKL

-162 QMAKSGALNG
+162 QMAKSGELNG
-172 FSLEGVFSTLRL
+172 FSLEGVFTTVRY
-184 PEQNKN
+184 EQN
-190 TKNTKN
+190 KN

-224 ILTYDGNLAP
+224 ILTYDGDLAV

-250 YKLEDGKVI
+250 YKLEDNKVI
-259 VVKDGYV
+259 VVKDGLV
-266 DEVREIENETIKE
+266 DEIKE
-279 KPKGKE
+279 VE
-285 EKSAEMAE
+285 TDVIEEMAD
-293 EKPQEKPASEMPEK
+293 EKPQEKPVDEK
-307 KPEEKPNEVEELK
+307 PKDEGDAKPNEVEELK
-320 KLVDEHAALL
+320 KLIDEHTSLL
-330 KELSDR
+330 KELGDR
-336 LSALEELV
+336 LKALEDLV

-359 FSKHFKS
+359 FTKQCKS

>member
-1 MKDNLKYNLPTYSA
+1 MKDNLPTYNA
-15 LISDESEGVFVIS
+15 LISDDNEGIFVIS

-40 CFKEQENIQE
+40 CFKDQENI
-50 NVKFSIVNEDEHIL
+50 KFSIVNEDEHIL

-80 DGTEFYIVFS
+80 DGTEYYIVFS

-116 NIIPRDKVKL
+116 NIIPRDKLKL
-126 VELFIADEAKGIKPN
+126 VELFIADEEKGIKPN

-152 NYKIYDEQLW
+152 NYKIYDDELW
-162 QMAKSGALNG
+162 NMAKSGVLNG
-172 FSLEGVFSTLRL
+172 FSLEGVFSTIRYKH
-184 PEQNKN
+184 NKN
-190 TKNTKN
+190 I
-196 NKHTK
+196 KHNK
-201 MSKIKEMLKS
+201 MSKIKEMIKS
-211 ILVQLGEVNTDKG
+211 ILVQLGEVTTDKG
-224 ILTYDGNLAP
+224 ILTYDGELAK

-250 YKLEDGKVI
+250 YKIDDDKYI

-266 DEVREIENETIKE
+266 EEIKE
-279 KPKGKE
+279 VEETMAEDKPKEDKP
-285 EKSAEMAE
+285 KAD
-293 EKPQEKPASEMPEK
+293 EKPQEKPAD
-307 KPEEKPNEVEELK
+307 EKPKDDGEAKPNDVEELK
-320 KLVDEHAALL
+320 KLVDEHTALL
-330 KELSDR
+330 TELGDR
-336 LSALEELV
+336 LKALEELV

-359 FSKHFKS
+359 YSKHFKS